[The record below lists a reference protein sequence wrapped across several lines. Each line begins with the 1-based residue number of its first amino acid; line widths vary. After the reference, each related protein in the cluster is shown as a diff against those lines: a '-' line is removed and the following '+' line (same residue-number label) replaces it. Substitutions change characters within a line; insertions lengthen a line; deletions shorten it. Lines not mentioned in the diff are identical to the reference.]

1 VLVVED
7 SPVQRAHAVAMVRT
21 LGAGTVLEA
30 GHGLA
35 ALEMLGGEAAVDLVV
50 CDLEMPF
57 MDGVAFIG
65 EMASRGFRPELVILS
80 SVETGI
86 LRSVRL
92 MATTFGLRVLGY
104 IEKPLAMGT
113 LLETLGR
120 SAAGKPGPAA
130 VPALEILT
138 AERIREGLRD
148 GEFLCFFQPQLT
160 FNGALLKGVEALIRW
175 RHPVHGLLGPGAFLP
190 QVEQDAALMASMTL
204 YVLDY
209 VAWQWKDWNAKGLK
223 PVVSVNLSALSVSAP
238 GFADRLLEKLD
249 QLGLPPSHL
258 VFELT
263 ESASV
268 SNLGHTLA
276 NLIRLKMRGY
286 NLSIDDFGTG
296 FATFE
301 QLERIPFGELKI
313 DQSITR
319 ELAAS
324 ARHAALAQN
333 LIRMAGDLGLIT
345 VAEGIETQA
354 AWDALKAMGCNRG
367 QGYFLG
373 RPMPGDQ
380 LGEWALADRT
390 HLR

>member
-1 VLVVED
+1 
-7 SPVQRAHAVAMVRT
+7 
-21 LGAGTVLEA
+21 
-30 GHGLA
+30 
-35 ALEMLGGEAAVDLVV
+35 
-50 CDLEMPF
+50 
-57 MDGVAFIG
+57 
-65 EMASRGFRPELVILS
+65 
-80 SVETGI
+80 
-86 LRSVRL
+86 
-92 MATTFGLRVLGY
+92 
-104 IEKPLAMGT
+104 
-113 LLETLGR
+113 
-120 SAAGKPGPAA
+120 
-130 VPALEILT
+130 
-138 AERIREGLRD
+138 
-148 GEFLCFFQPQLT
+148 
-160 FNGALLKGVEALIRW
+160 VEALIRW